1 MSLQQRTVGYAER
14 GWFCHLVR
22 VSFLMQPQKSR
33 GPSPLAAQPSN
44 ARKKLALTQLI
55 LSGVEPL
62 APGDA
67 QCCDGWMGRT
77 CFLTTGERAKF
88 GAGDRD
94 AMCPE
99 NCNPE
104 HSCAASATR
113 ATGASHISAD
123 LQAVCLRCCRLLS
136 RAPTPVRD
144 QPLKT
149 KRRSA
154 SPRDFKTT
162 PRPYR
167 SHHPVSLQ
175 KSSVAARPSADTL
188 RPGPA
193 TAPLN
198 ASGFKDLHRG
208 PYHQA

>member
-1 MSLQQRTVGYAER
+1 MSR
-14 GWFCHLVR
+14 GRL
-22 VSFLMQPQKSR
+22 SFLMQPQKSR

-113 ATGASHISAD
+113 APAASHIRAN
-123 LQAVCLRCCRLLS
+123 LRVCLRCFRALA
-136 RAPTPVRD
+136 RAPTPRIVRD
-144 QPLKT
+144 HAPKN
-149 KRRSA
+149 KMRRSC
-154 SPRDFKTT
+154 SPR
-162 PRPYR
+162 P
-167 SHHPVSLQ
+167 
-175 KSSVAARPSADTL
+175 SSATSISQSCVAALPSTDTL

-193 TAPLN
+193 TAPLI
-198 ASGFKDLHRG
+198 ASSSKELHRG
-208 PYHQA
+208 PYQQA